1 MKVGRGTTKRNNKVI
16 RTEVSERNR
25 WRRRVQAGWRT
36 EWRNPLLNLK
46 KVSCFDWR

>member
-16 RTEVSERNR
+16 RTEVSGGEGGCR
-25 WRRRVQAGWRT
+25 AGWRT

-46 KVSCFDWR
+46 KVSSFDWRR